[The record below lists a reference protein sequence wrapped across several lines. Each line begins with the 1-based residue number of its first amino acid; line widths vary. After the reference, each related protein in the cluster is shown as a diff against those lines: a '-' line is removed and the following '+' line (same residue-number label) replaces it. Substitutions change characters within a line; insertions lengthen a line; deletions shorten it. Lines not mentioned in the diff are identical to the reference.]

1 MTKWCKKTTK
11 IAKEISLYPPVEGS
25 IGSITVREI
34 VQASGQLTFKSLLAA
49 FAGVGVVYWLAAA
62 GALWAGWRDLRELR
76 HQERQGQPK
85 IGQHFQQ
92 QVWLA
97 TLLWAG
103 LVVGRGMG

>member
-1 MTKWCKKTTK
+1 MSATPRTRRRTWRLVT
-11 IAKEISLYPPVEGS
+11 G
-25 IGSITVREI
+25 TV
-34 VQASGQLTFKSLLAA
+34 SLAA
-49 FAGVGVVYWLAAA
+49 V

-85 IGQHFQQ
+85 IGQHFQR

>member
-1 MTKWCKKTTK
+1 M
-11 IAKEISLYPPVEGS
+11 ISAHAKLH
-25 IGSITVREI
+25 RD
-34 VQASGQLTFKSLLAA
+34 
-49 FAGVGVVYWLAAA
+49 AA

-85 IGQHFQQ
+85 IGQHFQR